1 MMQSIKHAYEK
12 LHLKERKLSQKS
24 EPSAEIN
31 RDSVTINSLLAKMR
45 SSRQGFLKS
54 QVSCCLLHCKK

>member
-12 LHLKERKLSQKS
+12 LYSKERKLSQKS

-45 SSRQGFLKS
+45 SS
-54 QVSCCLLHCKK
+54 